1 MEIGKQIQNIRKEHH
16 LSQEQFGKMFH
27 VTRQTVS
34 NWENEKSFPDLQTLV
49 AISNFSH
56 VPLDTLLKKN
66 AKMVED
72 FDSAIASARRTKR
85 TIIILI
91 SIIVL
96 TPILWFAIF
105 LIRLNIALRPT
116 PYAERNVSETDAIM
130 YVNLPGQTP
139 SDAIIRTYSKE
150 DYDSFSQRKKSRIY
164 DKVGGN
170 MEGDVPPLFINEGE
184 TIAHFTFQNGTS
196 HDMTPKKPPTIRI
209 REHVGVLPD
218 NSQRVLVHEDT
229 LSKDADGY
237 YYDFSGFHPID
248 SSEYPSV
255 TLEIT
260 YSYGEEETS
269 QAVSVTALNLIRD
282 SF

>member
-91 SIIVL
+91 LIIVL

-105 LIRLNIALRPT
+105 LIRLNVAFRPT
-116 PYAERNVSETDAIM
+116 PYAERNISETDAIM

-164 DKVGGN
+164 EKVGGK
-170 MEGDVPPLFINEGE
+170 MEGDVPPLLINEGE

-196 HDMTPKKPPTIRI
+196 HDMTPKEPPTIRI

-229 LSKDADGY
+229 LSKDDDGY
-237 YYDFSGFHPID
+237 YYDFSGFHPIY

-260 YSYGEEETS
+260 YSYGEDETS
-269 QAVSVTALNLIRD
+269 HAVSVTALNLLRD
-282 SF
+282 